1 MRRILIIGAGDVAM
15 RLIPRLTKKFR
26 VFALVRR
33 EDAAAQLRSLG
44 VTPILGDLD
53 VPTSLKRLSGIADVV
68 FHFAP
73 PPAAGATDTRTRHLI
88 AALESARSLPQRVV
102 YISTT
107 GVYGNCHGAWVSETH
122 PLNPATDRARRRV
135 DAEQQLRAW
144 AGRSGV
150 TLSILRAPGIYGDGR
165 LPEARLRAA
174 TPVLRDEDDVYTNHI
189 HADDLAIISLAALF
203 RGRPGRV
210 YNASDDSGL
219 KMSDYFDLV
228 ADMLSL
234 PRPARISRVEAELQ
248 LPGMMMSFM
257 SESRRL
263 NNHRLKKELA
273 IRLAYSTVRAGIKA
287 HIDKLIIDSKH

>member
-1 MRRILIIGAGDVAM
+1 MRRILIIGAGDVAV
-15 RLIPRLTKKFR
+15 RLVPKLTKKFR

-33 EDAAAQLRSLG
+33 ADAAAKLRDLS

-53 VPTSLKRLSGIADVV
+53 APASLKRLAGIADAV

-73 PPAAGATDTRTRHLI
+73 PPTVGATDTRTRHLI

-122 PLNPATDRARRRV
+122 RLRPTTDRAKRRV

-174 TPVLRDEDDVYTNHI
+174 TPVLLDEDDVYTNHI
-189 HADDLAIISLAALF
+189 HADDLANISLTTLF

-210 YNASDDSGL
+210 YNASDDSEL
-219 KMSDYFDLV
+219 KMGDYFDLA

-263 NNHRLKKELA
+263 TNYRLKKEL
-273 IRLAYSTVRAGIKA
+273 TVRLIYPMIRDGIKA
-287 HIDKLIIDSKH
+287 HIDKLNYESKR